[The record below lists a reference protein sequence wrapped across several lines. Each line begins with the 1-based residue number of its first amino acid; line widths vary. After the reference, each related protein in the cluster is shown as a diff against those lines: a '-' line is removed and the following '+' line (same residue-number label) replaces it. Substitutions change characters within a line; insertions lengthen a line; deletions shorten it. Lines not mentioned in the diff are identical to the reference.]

1 MTNTFG
7 NQAYQEGFGI
17 PPEQLRGKHI
27 REVLGEELYRL
38 NQPYIQAVL
47 KNCSNASLSMLPT

>member
-1 MTNTFG
+1 M
-7 NQAYQEGFGI
+7 